1 MSTQESTSL
10 CLLEHDLNAD
20 TLASWSYPAVPPP
33 LQALVVLAFQQHLQP
48 HLHLQDPS
56 PSHCISPSPSTSP
69 LLYFKHKSDW
79 VYMQASR
86 ARKDVC
92 ADIVASALCVVS
104 KSFNPEKYGA
114 MLAVLHEQFLASG
127 DPTTILEG
135 YLSIHATGKF
145 KGFDSATF
153 RDEDALLAECC
164 LKDIVR

>member
-1 MSTQESTSL
+1 
-10 CLLEHDLNAD
+10 
-20 TLASWSYPAVPPP
+20 
-33 LQALVVLAFQQHLQP
+33 
-48 HLHLQDPS
+48 
-56 PSHCISPSPSTSP
+56 
-69 LLYFKHKSDW
+69 
-79 VYMQASR
+79 
-86 ARKDVC
+86 
-92 ADIVASALCVVS
+92 VS